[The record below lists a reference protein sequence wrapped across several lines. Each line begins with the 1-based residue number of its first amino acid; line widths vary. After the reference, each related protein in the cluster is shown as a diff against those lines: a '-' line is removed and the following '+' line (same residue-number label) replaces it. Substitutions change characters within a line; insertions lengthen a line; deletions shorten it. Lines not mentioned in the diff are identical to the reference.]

1 MLLTAK
7 SFLLNLLLVF
17 APLSIMQILY
27 LLKYTNLLK
36 RSSGWLLALF
46 PLISVILCMMYPVV
60 INDNFILD
68 FRRIPFILG
77 ALYGGKWV
85 GLIYLIVMLSYR
97 FSLGG
102 DGFYPTLF
110 SFSLVTVATSIVSA
124 HFLNL
129 DLKKKLLVAAAMD
142 GLVGIV
148 STFVSL
154 TFFNSQIP
162 LSMWILFSC
171 ISVIGVVLATL
182 IYEVFINQ
190 FKLLH
195 SVMEGQKLKVVSHL
209 AASISHE
216 VRNPL
221 TVSRGFLQL
230 IDSDL
235 KDREKKGYMK
245 LAINELDRATEIIND
260 YLTFAK
266 PYPES
271 VDRIDI
277 ISEIKHSISVIQPL
291 ASMMNVSI
299 NSKIDL
305 PPTYMQSEKRKFQQ
319 CLLNI
324 SKNAIE
330 AMSEGG
336 TLTIQ
341 VSRNE
346 NELRISIQDT
356 GVGMTEEQLSRIG
369 EPFFTTKEKGT
380 GLGMMVSHS
389 IVKAMG
395 GELLYESKS
404 GQGTTVHLAF
414 QVEEMG

>member
-36 RSSGWLLALF
+36 RSSGWLLTLF
-46 PLISVILCMMYPVV
+46 PLLSVILCMIYPVV

-97 FSLGG
+97 YSLGG

-110 SFSLVTVATSIVSA
+110 SFSLVTIATSIVSA

-129 DLKKKLLVAAAMD
+129 DLKKKLLVAASMD
-142 GLVGIV
+142 GLVGVV